1 MTIIEALKKFYEGNA
16 YNEQELKEADNVL
29 DVIRAK
35 YGPYEGANIAEY
47 LQTAMA
53 NGVTPG
59 SGGDGGDYKVFKVT
73 INADPVVE
81 SSQYYVDIEEKDD
94 EYPNTNYAGVFVRGN
109 GFFNYSPFAGGD
121 GESSIVVDLICFGD
135 SVSKVYLPSQLTASS
150 GDIAYDSETGYYT
163 ISGDCSVTGWLD
175 D

>member
-1 MTIIEALKKFYEGNA
+1 MNLVDRLFNGNNGGGGIVPSGTIYITENGEGIDVSSYA
-16 YNEQELKEADNVL
+16 TADVNV
-29 DVIRAK
+29 
-35 YGPYEGANIAEY
+35 
-47 LQTAMA
+47 
-53 NGVTPG
+53 
-59 SGGDGGDYKVFKVT
+59 SGGGGRDYKIFKVT